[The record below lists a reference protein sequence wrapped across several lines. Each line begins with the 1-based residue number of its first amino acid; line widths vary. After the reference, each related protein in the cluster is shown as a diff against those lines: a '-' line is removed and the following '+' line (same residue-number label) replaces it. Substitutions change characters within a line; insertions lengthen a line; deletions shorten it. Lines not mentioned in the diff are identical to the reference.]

1 MMKIYGDESEMMK
14 GYNLGNCRWNLL
26 RTLWMRV
33 KRQSIEVG
41 ASWSGKWSFI
51 QIVSFLFGNPS
62 PCWPWGR
69 VGLVRGFCQRLY
81 WCWLHRRILKN
92 RRMMIR
98 LGFEK
103 LLNYGGLANGLFH
116 SWFGNNNSTYNLNA
130 LWSSVRLWFVLG
142 FDGLIIN
149 WWFFGLFS
157 LIHTQA
163 LRSFFAAI
171 ELRKATLNSAGIAE
185 ICRGFPKFYESPMFW
200 WNWSKFVNL
209 NAGRHFSNVKF
220 S

>member
-1 MMKIYGDESEMMK
+1 MMKIYGDKSEMMK
-14 GYNLGNCRWNLL
+14 GYNLEHCRWNLL
-26 RTLWMRV
+26 RSFWMRV
-33 KRQSIEVG
+33 KRRSIEVG

-51 QIVSFLFGNPS
+51 QIVSFFFLETPLPADHG
-62 PCWPWGR
+62 GL
-69 VGLVRGFCQRLY
+69 GLVRGFRQRLY
-81 WCWLHRRILKN
+81 WCWLHRSILKN
-92 RRMMIR
+92 RRMMIL

-130 LWSSVRLWFVLG
+130 LWSSVRLWVVLG

-171 ELRKATLNSAGIAE
+171 EVTKNDA
-185 ICRGFPKFYESPMFW
+185 K
-200 WNWSKFVNL
+200 
-209 NAGRHFSNVKF
+209 
-220 S
+220 